1 MWITIAR
8 HYQLLSRGCET
19 RKLGKISDRIGRPL
33 VRFVR
38 RREILKSA
46 LGMGLGLRAVDWAAA
61 QETDP
66 GVDAPQENDLFA
78 FAEGDREGEIIA
90 PGDVPLGGPPV
101 AAFPLDTKS
110 GRVRNRSRLNRVVLI
125 RLAPQEIEE
134 NTRIHS
140 AEGIVAYSAV
150 CTHTACDIS
159 EWIADAKHLL
169 CPCHGSKFDVKDGAR
184 VMNGPAPRRLA
195 MLPVKVYESKLMVAG
210 SFTGRV
216 GSPK

>member
-1 MWITIAR
+1 
-8 HYQLLSRGCET
+8 
-19 RKLGKISDRIGRPL
+19 LGKISDRIGRPL

-195 MLPVKVYESKLMVAG
+195 MLPVKVYESKLVVAG